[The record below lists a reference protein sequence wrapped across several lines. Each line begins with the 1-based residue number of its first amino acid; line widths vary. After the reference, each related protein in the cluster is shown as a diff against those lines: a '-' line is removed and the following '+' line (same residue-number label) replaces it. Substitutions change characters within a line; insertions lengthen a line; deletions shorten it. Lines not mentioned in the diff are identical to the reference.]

1 MILDQNILALEKECL
16 EMCSYTEENMKRAM
30 AFYHAEPEEPFA
42 PIDDD
47 VVDKYERNLEARC
60 LDFLMRE
67 RPYAGDMREVSGIL
81 KVIEDIERI
90 GDHAEDVV
98 EWSHHLH
105 QSGLFTS
112 NKMDTM
118 ANVALE
124 MVHSSFLA
132 LSRKDGGLAEEV
144 EKEDDFQ
151 DALYE
156 ETIAE
161 LISAG
166 EKKSASPGAIVYG
179 AIVAKYFE
187 RISDHAVNVSEWV
200 IYILKGY
207 HKDKQIF

>member
-1 MILDQNILALEKECL
+1 MILDQNVLSIEKECL
-16 EMCSYTEENMKRAM
+16 EMCSYAEENMKRAM
-30 AFYHAEPEEPFA
+30 AFYHSEPEEPFA

-47 VVDKYERNLEARC
+47 VVDKYERSLEERC

-81 KVIEDIERI
+81 KLIEDIERI

-105 QSGLFTS
+105 ESGLFSS

-118 ANVALE
+118 AEVALG

-132 LSRKDGGLAEEV
+132 LSRKDDGMALEV
-144 EKEDDFQ
+144 EKEDDYQ
-151 DALYE
+151 DQLYE
-156 ETIAE
+156 ETIQE
-161 LISAG
+161 LIQDG
-166 EKKSASPGAIVYG
+166 EKKQASPAAIVYG

-187 RISDHAVNVSEWV
+187 RISDHAVNVAEWV
-200 IYILKGY
+200 IYIMKGY